1 MHFYDKCDR
10 YDKCDNFY
18 DKCDKGRNHITV
30 FKHSIKYLR
39 VLPLFSCRN
48 CKKRN
53 ICFHHPHYMQI
64 STFYVVIGYKNLQM
78 VDNQTLLKKSDFRFV
93 LLFTLTWRLDVMLIS
108 ICKLKLY
115 ICKYYFFIS
124 NTSVNSMR
132 KVKNDIC

>member
-1 MHFYDKCDR
+1 
-10 YDKCDNFY
+10 
-18 DKCDKGRNHITV
+18 
-30 FKHSIKYLR
+30 
-39 VLPLFSCRN
+39 
-48 CKKRN
+48 
-53 ICFHHPHYMQI
+53 MQI

-93 LLFTLTWRLDVMLIS
+93 LLFTLTWRLDAMLIS